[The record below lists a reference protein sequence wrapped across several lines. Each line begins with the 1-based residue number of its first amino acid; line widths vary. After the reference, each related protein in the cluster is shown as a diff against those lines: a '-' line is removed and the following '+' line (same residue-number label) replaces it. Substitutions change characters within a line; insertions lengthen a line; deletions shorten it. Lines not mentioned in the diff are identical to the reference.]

1 MPAPKPAPKQ
11 DIARLV
17 HDLKTPLSAMKTASD
32 LIAQEPLSD
41 QQHHHLNTLQKAI
54 GSLEELTGIIL
65 QTHTEPETHQT
76 GTHPIEP
83 EAKPLLEQLTY
94 IVDLFSPQAESS
106 GHTLTH
112 RWSRDAMSAYQTHS
126 DELQRILAVLVDNAI
141 LYSNTGTITLSTHIK
156 FSNHEPNIVVTLKD
170 AGPGLSSEQASHLD
184 AAPTPKR
191 KSDGHG
197 LGLWSARHLACE
209 NGGDLRLIT
218 NSEHEASFE
227 LILPIQEVEK
237 NRQQAPASQN
247 ITRSALSG
255 SVLVVDDNEP
265 NRELLAAIFSSFG
278 LMVRTADSGKQAL
291 KMQEETPSDLI
302 FLDLNM
308 PEMNGAETLTQMQTN
323 GYTRAKACFAIT
335 ASIAPEDRPALFQQ
349 GFTQILEKPI
359 NPSALYSLL
368 ESTLHSNG

>member
-11 DIARLV
+11 DVARLV

-41 QQHHHLNTLQKAI
+41 QQQHHLNTLQTAI
-54 GSLEELTGIIL
+54 NSLEELTGAIL
-65 QTHTEPETHQT
+65 GANTQAEHHSHATSKAGPQ
-76 GTHPIEP
+76 
-83 EAKPLLEQLTY
+83 AKSLLDQLTY
-94 IVDLFSPQAESS
+94 IADLFSPQAASS

-112 RWSRDAMSAYQTHS
+112 RWSREAMSAYQTQS

-141 LYSNTGTITLSTHIK
+141 LYSNTGTITLSAHIK
-156 FSNHEPNIVVTLKD
+156 FSNHQPNIVVTLKD
-170 AGPGLSSEQASHLD
+170 AGPGLTPEQASHLD

-197 LGLWSARHLACE
+197 LGLWSARHLACDHQ
-209 NGGDLRLIT
+209 GDLRLVT
-218 NSEHEASFE
+218 NTGHAACFE
-227 LILPIQEVEK
+227 LVLPIQEIEQT
-237 NRQQAPASQN
+237 QQLSTPVPN
-247 ITRSALSG
+247 MTRSKLSG

-278 LMVRTADSGKQAL
+278 LTVRIANSGKQAL
-291 KMQEETPSDLI
+291 AVQSEAPSDLI

-308 PEMNGAETLTQMQTN
+308 PEMSGSETLTQMQAN
-323 GYTRAKACFAIT
+323 GHIKDKACFAIT
-335 ASIAPEDRPALFQQ
+335 ASIAPEDRPALFKQ

-368 ESTLHSNG
+368 ESTLQTAS